1 MPVAFAIRLMLMC
14 ATALFI
20 GVVVGLF
27 IHPVWLAFVV
37 GIVLFVIAIVVIV
50 KLIPL
55 GEYHA

>member
-1 MPVAFAIRLMLMC
+1 MLMC